1 MPGEPPCFNLPLEPA
16 TVYLGFGSNLGSRA
30 EHLAAAIRLMKGA
43 DLVIERVSPVYES
56 PPYGYAD
63 QPDFLNLVV
72 RAKTELDPHA
82 LFRRAKEIEK
92 RLGRRQTIRNGPRP
106 IDIDII
112 AYDDRILDDDL
123 LTVPHPRM
131 RDRAFVL
138 VPLRDVAPNFVLPTT
153 GESIEQLSAAL
164 PPASAVRLG
173 ELEQLTK

>member
-1 MPGEPPCFNLPLEPA
+1 M
-16 TVYLGFGSNLGSRA
+16 YLGFGSNLGSRV
-30 EHLAAAIRLMKGA
+30 ENLAAAIRLLEGD
-43 DLVIERVSPVYES
+43 DLALEEVSAVYES

-72 RAKTELDPHA
+72 RASTELDPHT
-82 LFRRAKEIEK
+82 LFQRAKAIEK
-92 RLGRRQTIRNGPRP
+92 KLGRQETVRNGPRT

-112 AYDDRILDDDL
+112 AYDDRIIEDDL

-138 VPLRDVAPNFVLPTT
+138 LPLRDVAPDFVLPTT
-153 GESIEQLSAAL
+153 GESIAQLSAAL